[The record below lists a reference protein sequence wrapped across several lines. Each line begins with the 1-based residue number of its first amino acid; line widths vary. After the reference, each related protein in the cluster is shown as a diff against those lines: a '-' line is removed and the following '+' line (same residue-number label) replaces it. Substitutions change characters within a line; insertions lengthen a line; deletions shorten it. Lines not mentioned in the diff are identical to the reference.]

1 MHIRK
6 YNTYT
11 LILSDNLE
19 KFLKFQKENP
29 SDEKLIFINLSKCV
43 DDIHTASLVMA
54 ELLRHSAWL
63 HDYDSSKE
71 EKIISWAENETLII
85 VRYINFIKENINKP
99 NVRLSGKPY

>member
-11 LILSDNLE
+11 LVLSDNPEEVLE
-19 KFLKFQKENP
+19 FQKENP
-29 SDEKLIFINLSKCV
+29 SDKKLIFINLSKCI

-54 ELLRHSAWL
+54 ELLRHSL
-63 HDYDSSKE
+63 RIHNSFQDD
-71 EKIISWAENETLII
+71 KIISWAENETLIT